1 MAREENR
8 MANTLVKQASGY
20 EVSMGIFF
28 IKDRPMMQ
36 STVACIDESVEGKL
50 DHGEGNVSNESTTP
64 RAANGESVANAG
76 TIKGAFSADKGKT
89 DQRKS
94 VMSRAEGTSTR
105 LKVRQRT
112 VTEGNVAGSGDD
124 GENMDWKKAI
134 LEHLQEPR
142 VTKDR

>member
-94 VMSRAEGTSTR
+94 VMSRAEG
-105 LKVRQRT
+105 
-112 VTEGNVAGSGDD
+112 
-124 GENMDWKKAI
+124 
-134 LEHLQEPR
+134 R
-142 VTKDR
+142 VLDSKLGKGQSQKGMWLAQGMMERIWTGRKLY